1 MPFLIFNQRL
11 LETLFFCSDFISR
24 IVCTGSYAQGVR
36 VKIVHEKQTHGKNS
50 IVETAA
56 VFPPTIS
63 WVGLSEEITSFRIK
77 NKKQLN
83 PKLNNIQ

>member
-1 MPFLIFNQRL
+1 M
-11 LETLFFCSDFISR
+11 
-24 IVCTGSYAQGVR
+24 
-36 VKIVHEKQTHGKNS
+36 KIVHEKQTHGKNS

-63 WVGLSEEITSFRIK
+63 WVGLSQEITSFRIK